1 MTSNCIKAL
10 IEDLQNYKGHA
21 DLQKAVRERL
31 DLSMETYSESLNKSV
46 ESLLTKN
53 SLTILRKLNTLDKE
67 LEKEKQKK

>member
-1 MTSNCIKAL
+1 MTSNGIKAL
-10 IEDLQNYKGHA
+10 IDDLQNYKGHA
-21 DLQKAVRERL
+21 DLQRAVRERL

-67 LEKEKQKK
+67 LEKERQKK